1 MKKLLALMCVWAWL
15 AAGGCAAGKTEPPRS
30 ARETQDQQVYDLY
43 RQYMEALN
51 KQREQAGLP
60 PVTVRSYKEFRR
72 SPGTE

>member
-1 MKKLLALMCVWAWL
+1 MKKPLAMICVWAWL
-15 AAGGCAAGKTEPPRS
+15 AVGGCAAGKTEPPQS

-51 KQREQAGLP
+51 QQREQAGLP
-60 PVTVRSYKEFRR
+60 PVTLRSYEEFRR